1 MKQQRIPI
9 YKILYPLAFLYELG
23 VRIRNCMFN
32 HNVLHSQSFPLP
44 VICIGN
50 LTVGGTGKTPH
61 TEYLIRMLL
70 KENLRVGVLSRGYKR
85 TSKGFVWAT
94 SETTMP
100 QIGDEPYQMKSKF
113 PSVLLAVD
121 ANRCH
126 GISCMI
132 SGNEHPVPDVILL
145 DDAYQH
151 RYVKPGINILLTDYN
166 RPIYKDAMLP
176 AGRLREPLSGKKRA
190 NIMIVSKCPSDLSRD
205 EAGLIIEK
213 LSPEHGQSIY
223 FTTLL
228 YGNLTMV
235 HKEYAS
241 DTQAAERPL
250 SSLCKDEHVILLTG
264 IATPEKLIHDISI
277 YTDNIQSVRFADHH
291 QFTEKEVKNLN
302 ALFER
307 SGTDSIVIT
316 TEKDATRL
324 MSLPLSKELKS
335 HLYTLPIEVKIL
347 FEKEHEFNNQI
358 LNYVRTDSRNNSLS
372 E

>member
-1 MKQQRIPI
+1 MHKNKPKI
-9 YKILYPLAFLYELG
+9 YWGLWPVSMLYGIGAS
-23 VRIRNCMFN
+23 IRNKLFDWGM
-32 HNVLHSQSFPLP
+32 LRSRSFPFPL
-44 VICIGN
+44 ICIGN

-61 TEYLIRMLL
+61 TEYLIRLL
-70 KENLRVGVLSRGYKR
+70 KKEFKVAALSRGYKR
-85 TSKGFVWAT
+85 ETKGFVLASSSST
-94 SETTMP
+94 AAE
-100 QIGDEPYQMKSKF
+100 IGDEPFQMARKF
-113 PSVLLAVD
+113 PDITVAVD
-121 ANRCH
+121 ADRCE
-126 GISCMI
+126 GINLIQEKCPAT
-132 SGNEHPVPDVILL
+132 EVILL

-151 RYVKPGINILLTDYN
+151 RYVKPGMNILLTDYN

-213 LSPEHGQSIY
+213 LSPEHSQSIY

-250 SSLCKDEHVILLTG
+250 SSLRKDEHVILLTG

>member
-1 MKQQRIPI
+1 MKQQRILI

-132 SGNEHPVPDVILL
+132 SGNEHPVPVE
-145 DDAYQH
+145 Q
-151 RYVKPGINILLTDYN
+151 
-166 RPIYKDAMLP
+166 
-176 AGRLREPLSGKKRA
+176 
-190 NIMIVSKCPSDLSRD
+190 
-205 EAGLIIEK
+205 IEW
-213 LSPEHGQSIY
+213 
-223 FTTLL
+223 
-228 YGNLTMV
+228 
-235 HKEYAS
+235 
-241 DTQAAERPL
+241 
-250 SSLCKDEHVILLTG
+250 
-264 IATPEKLIHDISI
+264 
-277 YTDNIQSVRFADHH
+277 
-291 QFTEKEVKNLN
+291 
-302 ALFER
+302 
-307 SGTDSIVIT
+307 
-316 TEKDATRL
+316 
-324 MSLPLSKELKS
+324 
-335 HLYTLPIEVKIL
+335 
-347 FEKEHEFNNQI
+347 
-358 LNYVRTDSRNNSLS
+358 
-372 E
+372 